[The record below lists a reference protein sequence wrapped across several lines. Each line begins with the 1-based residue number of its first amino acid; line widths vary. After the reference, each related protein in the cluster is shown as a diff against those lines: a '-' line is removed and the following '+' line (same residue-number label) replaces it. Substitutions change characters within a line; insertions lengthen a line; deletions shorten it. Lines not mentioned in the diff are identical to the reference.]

1 MLNYQCQN
9 IENLISS
16 HTSSWYFKASVKIQ
30 KNILYIERFL
40 RQFHISFFRYT
51 TMSCVLL
58 YVLLAYLCAYSSLA
72 PCYNYVKF
80 IALLVFILLLL
91 LWCSVLCACMCFAF
105 RYIICPICTNGTI
118 LVISQHN
125 CLFYMWENGSVRC
138 RKTQRFVE

>member
-1 MLNYQCQN
+1 MCIFHPKLFLRNPQNFTTELLYVKWSVPKCWKLNIKQ
-9 IENLISS
+9 
-16 HTSSWYFKASVKIQ
+16 YFIDLRLVLNT
-30 KNILYIERFL
+30 KNILYKERFL
-40 RQFHISFFRYT
+40 LQFHISFFRYT
-51 TMSCVLL
+51 TMNCVLL

-118 LVISQHN
+118 LVISQ
-125 CLFYMWENGSVRC
+125 
-138 RKTQRFVE
+138 T